1 VTSTDARGLGTA
13 SRLAPSELAKVL
25 HHLPAGTIVLD
36 SDHTVRYSNLA
47 AQRIFHPQRLVDGA
61 PMPELDWDPPLA
73 ELLARL
79 ARNGIVREV
88 ELRAGERSL
97 LVEGRIHGD
106 ARLAVIQIDDL
117 TTRAR
122 RIRSDERFVVDVA
135 HEILSPLS
143 AIAGAAHVLQ
153 ERAQDDP
160 KARARFVAHIVD
172 RTDRLISTAT
182 ALLVLARAESGS
194 EPPRLELVRVRPVI
208 EEIAGRSGDVT
219 VECPQSVGVLADEDV
234 LRQALATLVDNAR
247 RHSRDEVM
255 VTAADR
261 GDAVEIDVLDRGGG
275 ILPEHLERVTDRF
288 YTGAGRGPSGFG
300 IGLSIAARAAK
311 ALGGTLDFASDRSG
325 TRARLR
331 LPSARILE

>member
-1 VTSTDARGLGTA
+1 MTSTDARGLGTA
-13 SRLAPSELAKVL
+13 SRLASSELAKVL

-36 SDHTVRYSNLA
+36 EDHTLRYSNLA

-61 PMPELDWDPPLA
+61 PIPALGWDPPLD
-73 ELLARL
+73 EILDRL
-79 ARNGIVREV
+79 ARNRVVREV

-106 ARLAVIQIDDL
+106 ARLAVLQIDDL
-117 TTRAR
+117 TARAR

-160 KARARFVAHIVD
+160 KARARFIAHIVE

-182 ALLVLARAESGS
+182 ALLVLARSESGG
-194 EPPRLELVRVRPVI
+194 EPPRLELVPVRPI
-208 EEIAGRSGDVT
+208 LEEVAGRSGDVA
-219 VECPQSVGVLADEDV
+219 VECSQSVGVLADADL

-261 GDAVEIDVLDRGGG
+261 DDMVEIDVLDRGGG

-288 YTGAGRGPSGFG
+288 YSGAGRDSGGFG

-311 ALGGTLDFASDRSG
+311 VLGGTLDVASNRSG

-331 LPSARILE
+331 LPSARIL

>member
-1 VTSTDARGLGTA
+1 VTSTDARGLGTS

-47 AQRIFHPQRLVDGA
+47 AQRIFHPERLVDGA
-61 PMPELDWDPPLA
+61 PLPANDWDPPLD

-79 ARNGIVREV
+79 ARNRVVREV
-88 ELRAGERSL
+88 ELRAGERLL
-97 LVEGRIHGD
+97 LVEGRVHGD
-106 ARLAVIQIDDL
+106 RQLAVLQIDDL
-117 TTRAR
+117 TARAR

-160 KARARFVAHIVD
+160 KARARFIAHIVD

-182 ALLVLARAESGS
+182 ALLVLARAEAGG
-194 EPPRLELVRVRPVI
+194 EPPRLELVRVRPVL
-208 EEIAGRSGDVT
+208 EEIAGRSGDVA
-219 VECPQSVGVLADEDV
+219 VECSTSVGVLADEDL

-247 RHSRDEVM
+247 RHSRDEV
-255 VTAADR
+255 VVRATD
-261 GDAVEIDVLDRGGG
+261 GEDTVEIDVLDRGSG
-275 ILPEHLERVTDRF
+275 ILPEHLERVTERF
-288 YTGAGRGPSGFG
+288 YSGAGRDSGGFG
-300 IGLSIAARAAK
+300 VGLSIAARAAK
-311 ALGGTLDFASDRSG
+311 VLGGTLDFASDRAG

-331 LPSARILE
+331 LPSARIL